1 MSLLRAIETGDVT
14 ELPGRR
20 DEDWRWSDL
29 RGLVRTLPQPSAAY
43 DGAIGPGRFDGLT
56 SDTYQLVNGGDLDL
70 ELAPGEARTVSLARL
85 SRGEGRHASRVSIQ
99 LGAGAQLTLLE
110 TLDSDGASLA
120 HHDLVLTL
128 DQGARMER
136 VLIADDHAMAISVGL
151 TTVSLSADCDFAQTV
166 LTHGARRQRLET
178 QVQHPGG
185 HTRLRLDGAYLLG
198 AKAHS
203 DQTTVVSHS
212 GLDGETRQLTKGVAR
227 DQARAVFQGRI
238 VVAEGADRTDARMAH
253 HALLLSDQAEID
265 AKPELE
271 IYADDVA
278 CAHGNTVGAMDEDAL
293 FYATQRGIPEPM
305 ARSMLAEAFIGEVLD
320 RIVHDGA
327 RDVAMAWAS
336 ERLAASS

>member
-43 DGAIGPGRFDGLT
+43 GGAIGPGRFDGLT

-128 DQGARMER
+128 DQGRNWPN
-136 VLIADDHAMAISVGL
+136 
-151 TTVSLSADCDFAQTV
+151 
-166 LTHGARRQRLET
+166 RRQNSSRKAPS
-178 QVQHPGG
+178 V
-185 HTRLRLDGAYLLG
+185 A
-198 AKAHS
+198 AMKAHAPNS
-203 DQTTVVSHS
+203 
-212 GLDGETRQLTKGVAR
+212 
-227 DQARAVFQGRI
+227 QAA
-238 VVAEGADRTDARMAH
+238 
-253 HALLLSDQAEID
+253 
-265 AKPELE
+265 
-271 IYADDVA
+271 
-278 CAHGNTVGAMDEDAL
+278 
-293 FYATQRGIPEPM
+293 
-305 ARSMLAEAFIGEVLD
+305 
-320 RIVHDGA
+320 
-327 RDVAMAWAS
+327 
-336 ERLAASS
+336 AASPK